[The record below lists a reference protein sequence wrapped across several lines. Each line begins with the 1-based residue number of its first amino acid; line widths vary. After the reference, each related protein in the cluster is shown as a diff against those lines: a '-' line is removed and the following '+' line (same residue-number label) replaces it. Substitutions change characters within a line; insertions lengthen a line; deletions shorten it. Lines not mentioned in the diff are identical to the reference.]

1 MARSASCAI
10 DAPVSPGGIRKGE
23 QLTITGFLDNLTK
36 RAEEHDPLRPA
47 KRLFLVAMALCGLG
61 FLIQIS
67 HAATTRSPEE
77 FLGEVRSQLVF
88 RMVAVVVLLVCFRV
102 GPTRLRRFLPHLV
115 VLVGGL
121 LVGVYVEPFRAMT
134 NGANRWFEI
143 PFTGFR
149 FQPSE
154 LARIVIVLWLAD
166 RCVRLGPLVFD
177 LKRGVTPML
186 TLVCAFASLILF
198 ETDFGGAM
206 IFLICA
212 LSTIWVGGVRLRPLG
227 AWVFA
232 TCGGAIVAASLF
244 VPHMRERIGIFL
256 GQIENDQITRSLDA
270 LSSGAIVG
278 AGYTHGAYRNAGVPY
293 LESDY
298 VFALVGEEL
307 GLVGM
312 WLVLALELAFLWFAL
327 RMVLSIR
334 DRFEALA
341 SFGLL
346 VSVALQAMVHVQVV
360 SGLAPPKG
368 MTLPFLSDGGTSLI
382 VTSLAV
388 GLALGAARKTHNELY
403 ACNP

>member
-1 MARSASCAI
+1 M
-10 DAPVSPGGIRKGE
+10 
-23 QLTITGFLDNLTK
+23 
-36 RAEEHDPLRPA
+36 RPA
-47 KRLFLVAMALCGLG
+47 KRLFIVALALCGLG

-67 HAATTRSPEE
+67 HAATTRSPDE
-77 FLGEVRSQLVF
+77 FLAEVRSQAAF
-88 RMVAVVVLLVCFRV
+88 RIAAIVTMLVCYRV
-102 GPTRLRRFLPHLV
+102 GPSRLKPFLPHLV
-115 VLVGGL
+115 VVACAFLI
-121 LVGVYVEPFRAMT
+121 GVFIEPFKTAL
-134 NGANRWFEI
+134 NGANRWIEL
-143 PFTGFR
+143 PGVGLR

-154 LARIVIVLWLAD
+154 LARIVIVLWIAD
-166 RCVRLGPLVFD
+166 RCVRLGQKVFD
-177 LKRGVTPML
+177 LRRGVTPML
-186 TLVCAFASLILF
+186 TLVSVFASLILF

-227 AWVFA
+227 TWVFA
-232 TCGGAIVAASLF
+232 TCGGAIIAASLF
-244 VPHMRERIGIFL
+244 VPYTRDRIGMFL
-256 GQIENDQITRSLDA
+256 GTVENDQMARSLDA
-270 LSSGAIVG
+270 LSSGAVTG
-278 AGYTHGAYRNAGVPY
+278 AGFTHGTFRNAGVPY

-307 GLVGM
+307 GLLGM
-312 WLVLALELAFLWFAL
+312 WLVLALELCFLWFAL

-334 DRFEALA
+334 DRFDALA

-388 GLALGAARKTHNELY
+388 GLALGAARNTHMELY
-403 ACNP
+403 ECSP